1 MTSPAV
7 SGSAAEALRAL
18 DRQRI
23 LAAARSLGA
32 ASRADLGQATGLS
45 RGTVASIVNELC
57 RDGTLR
63 LAGEPSARAGARGRP
78 PALLSLAPPSGLAL
92 VADIGH
98 RHARVVVGQADGTLI
113 EERIAAFPPDPGP
126 ADSLAVA
133 ARLVTEVVG
142 AQRLTPDTLT
152 GAVLSLPASLDPDG
166 RPLTPRY
173 RGLEVARLA
182 GLAGLGVRVSV
193 GNDANLAALGEAAFG
208 AGRGLSDFLYVK
220 MSRGIGAGLV
230 LGGRLYQGSRGMA
243 GNVGHLRVRDDGA
256 RCRCGNRGC
265 LETLVSAQTLVDAL
279 RGAHGNQK
287 LGLADLLRLA
297 ADGDPEAEK
306 LAMQAGQETGKVLA
320 AVINAFNPATVLV
333 GGCLSPLGKPLLEG
347 LRQSIARYGQPVAVT
362 GLNVLRAT
370 CGQRAEVLG
379 GLAVAHDLVATT
391 AA

>member
-1 MTSPAV
+1 MTSPTV
-7 SGSAAEALRAL
+7 SGKAAEALREL

-32 ASRADLGQATGLS
+32 ASRAQLGQATGLS
-45 RGTVASIVNELC
+45 RGTVASIVSELC
-57 RDGTLR
+57 RDGILC
-63 LAGEPSARAGARGRP
+63 LVSEPSIRSGARGRP
-78 PALLSLAPPSGLAL
+78 PTLLSLAPPTGLAL

-98 RHARVVVGQADGTLI
+98 EHARVVLGRADGTLI
-113 EERIAAFPPDPGP
+113 EERVAAFPSNP
-126 ADSLAVA
+126 APEDSLTVA
-133 ARLVTEVVG
+133 ARLLTEVVQ
-142 AQRLTPDTLT
+142 AQQLTASSLR
-152 GAVLSLPASLDPDG
+152 AAILSLPASLDSAG

-173 RGLEVARLA
+173 RGLDVARLA
-182 GLAGLGVRVSV
+182 GLADLGARVSV
-193 GNDANLAALGEAAFG
+193 VNDANLAALGEAAFG

-220 MSRGIGAGLV
+220 MSRGVGAGLV

-265 LETLVSAQTLVDAL
+265 LETLVSARSLVAAL
-279 RGAHGNQK
+279 QSAHGNEE

-333 GGCLSPLGKPLLEG
+333 GGSLSPLGEPLLEG
-347 LRQSIARYGQPVAVT
+347 LRQSIARYGQPAAVT

-379 GLAVAHDLVATT
+379 GLAVAHGLVEATGG
-391 AA
+391 